1 MKLFRNFLK
10 FFVLGFSISIFGQQ
24 PQDVL
29 VRINDS
35 LYTVADFELLY
46 NKNIDI
52 IAQDSQIGVAEY
64 LDLYKL
70 FKIKIQDAYAMELD
84 QSEAFQSELMMHRRN
99 LAENYFFDEAQL
111 EALVDEALERSEFE
125 VDASHI
131 LFLVNEFSTPADTL
145 KAYQKAIKVRN
156 EILNGRSF
164 EAAAVEYSEDP
175 SAKQNKGNLGYFSV
189 FKMVYPFE
197 SAAYQTEAGSV
208 SLPVRSPFGYHLIK
222 VHNKRRTQDIKTIA
236 HVFVRSNED
245 NKEET
250 KRKIDLAY
258 ARLKLGEP
266 FEEVVLHFSEDEGSR
281 ENGGLIGTYS
291 AGAINIEGID
301 EVVYELNEKRA
312 FSRPFRSQH
321 GWHIIMVTRIEERLG
336 KEQLKPRFFKQV
348 QSDQRAKILEHD
360 LINQLKK
367 RYSFTENLQN
377 IKELAVLL
385 QADESAQNTEAQ
397 LKDPAAIAL
406 AFFEDEVIIT
416 KDVLEYVQMTPNDF
430 THLNTVEEIAT
441 KAYIDYTS
449 QRLKLKFDQDLEK
462 NFPEFAQTMKDYKEG
477 MLLFEWMNRN
487 FWEPS
492 AKDSLAQQRFY
503 RENKLNYTDKAYFIG
518 EVYVFKKR
526 YDAKLYKKLLDSK
539 YQLNEEEFPIVYKY
553 QGRFYLDDKRLPST
567 LDLNTIEDAIIKHN
581 KHYYI
586 FLVRD
591 KKFEQ
596 ISEYKDIKSKVLSDY
611 QKELEEI
618 YTKKLIEKADIE
630 VNKAVLHQ
638 LKKKYHN

>member
-1 MKLFRNFLK
+1 M
-10 FFVLGFSISIFGQQ
+10 VLGFSLSVFGQD

-35 LYTVADFELLY
+35 LYNVADFELLY

-52 IAQDSQIGVAEY
+52 IAQDSQISIAEY
-64 LDLYKL
+64 FELYKA
-70 FKIKIQDAYAMELD
+70 FKVKVQDAYAMELD
-84 QSEAFQSELMMHRRN
+84 QSEAFQSELLMHRRN
-99 LAENYFFDEAQL
+99 LAEKYFIDETKL
-111 EALVDEALERSEFE
+111 EALVEEALERAEFE
-125 VDASHI
+125 LNASHI

-145 KAYQKAIKVRN
+145 KAYQKAIEVRN

-175 SAKQNKGNLGYFSV
+175 SAKNNKGNLGYFSV

-197 SAAYQTEAGSV
+197 NGAYQTEVGSV
-208 SLPVRSPFGYHLIK
+208 SLPVRSSFGYHLIK
-222 VHNKRRTQDIKTIA
+222 VHNKRRTQDDKTIA
-236 HVFVRSNED
+236 HIFVKIKEGNEQ
-245 NKEET
+245 EA
-250 KRKIDLAY
+250 KRKIGLAY

-266 FEEVVLHFSEDEGSR
+266 FEEVVLHFSDDEGSR
-281 ENGGLIGTYS
+281 ENGGLIGIYT
-291 AGAINIEGID
+291 AGTIKIDGID

-312 FSRPFRSQH
+312 FARPFRSQH
-321 GWHIIMVTRIEERLG
+321 GWHIVMVTDIQDRPNV
-336 KEQLKPRFFKQV
+336 EQLRAKYFKQV

-360 LINQLKK
+360 LVKHLKK
-367 RYSFTENLQN
+367 RYNFTESLQDIN
-377 IKELAVLL
+377 QLAVLL
-385 QADESAQNTEAQ
+385 QRDESAQNTEEKLEDAT
-397 LKDPAAIAL
+397 AIAL
-406 AFFEDEVIIT
+406 AFFEDEVIIA
-416 KDVLEYVQMTPNDF
+416 KDVLAYVQATPNNF
-430 THLNTVEEIAT
+430 TQLNTAEEIAT
-441 KAYIDYTS
+441 KAYMDYTS
-449 QRLKLKFDQDLEK
+449 QRLKLKYDQDLEK

-477 MLLFEWMNRN
+477 MLLFEWMNYN

-492 AKDSLAQQRFY
+492 AKDSLAQKKFY

-567 LDLNTIEDAIIKHN
+567 LDLSTIEDAIIKHN

-611 QKELEEI
+611 QKKLEEA
-618 YTKKLIEKADIE
+618 YTEKLIEKADIE
-630 VNKAVLHQ
+630 VDKVILQQ
-638 LKKKYHN
+638 LKEKYHNEEK